1 MNLFYVIFVNWYG
14 IIILLIILYYK
25 IQSYDNNLKWDLL
38 VTVVWL

>member
-1 MNLFYVIFVNWYG
+1 MNLFYVTFVNWYG